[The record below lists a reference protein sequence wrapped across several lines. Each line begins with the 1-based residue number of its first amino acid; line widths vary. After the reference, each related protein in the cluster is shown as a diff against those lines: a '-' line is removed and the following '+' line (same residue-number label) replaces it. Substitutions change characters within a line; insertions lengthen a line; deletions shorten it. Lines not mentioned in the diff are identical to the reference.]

1 MGFISSDRDQI
12 DLLGYR
18 IDDFAKSDKKS
29 HFVVDLVSRLDLKE
43 LFCRYSDQ
51 GGDSYSP
58 AIILSL
64 WFYAYSN
71 GITSTRD
78 LEELCKYDT
87 RYMYI
92 SCNQQPD
99 HTTLSR
105 FRKTHLDLLSEY
117 FLQIILIA
125 QAEGISDF
133 NHIAIDGTKIKASR
147 SANHSYNEAQLD
159 QIITNI
165 RRDIAGYMNQCNY
178 VEQNA
183 SDQLDLETLQ
193 AEKARLEALEQQLL
207 ERKQLLKKRQQ
218 ELKVEYRT
226 QHKISLLEPEAR
238 FMPKADGLNYNAQTA
253 VDTESKLIVAA
264 EVTDQPNDQGQFVPL
279 QKQVESNLKPD
290 PKRAYTGDAGY
301 HNTNDLEHLEQ
312 NNIDALIADPAP
324 QDRSTRL
331 NPTSA
336 DTILSE
342 KRKVERTDFVYHSHG
357 DYYECP
363 TGDHLVKV
371 KDKGKS
377 IVYRA
382 NKCSTCPLAIYCLAS
397 KKNYKQ
403 IHRSKR
409 EVYAERMALKLQ
421 SRLAKQRMHERWVSV
436 EPVFGNLKQ
445 NLGFRRFSLCG
456 INQVKGEFMLMAIA
470 HNLNIL
476 FKIIDNKR
484 LAAVINRSCSRINQH
499 IALSKNFLVKLY
511 VNFTNLFKM
520 SFLSSIYQVKTR

>member
-1 MGFISSDRDQI
+1 MGFISSNRAQT

-29 HFVVDLVSRLDLKE
+29 RFVIDLVTRLDLKE
-43 LFCRYSDQ
+43 LFARYSDQ

-58 AIILSL
+58 DMMLAL

-92 SCNQQPD
+92 SGNRQPD

-105 FRKTHLDLLSEY
+105 FRKAHVDLLSEY
-117 FLQIILIA
+117 FLQIIMIA
-125 QAEGISDF
+125 RNEGISAF

-147 SANHSYNEAQLD
+147 SSRHSYNEAQLD
-159 QIITNI
+159 QLIANI
-165 RRDIAGYMNQCNY
+165 RSDITRYMNQCNY
-178 VEQNA
+178 VEQNVT
-183 SDQLDLETLQ
+183 DQLDLKTLQ
-193 AEKARLEALEQQLL
+193 AEKARLEALEQKLL
-207 ERKQLLKKRQQ
+207 KRKQILKKRQQ
-218 ELKVEYRT
+218 ELKVEYRAK
-226 QHKISLLEPEAR
+226 HKVSLLEPDAR
-238 FMPKADGLNYNAQTA
+238 FMPKFDGLNYNAQAA
-253 VDTESKLIVAA
+253 VDADTNLIVAA
-264 EVTDQPNDQGQFVPL
+264 DVTDQPNDQGQFVPI
-279 QKQVESNLKPD
+279 QKQAEVNLTPNS
-290 PKRAYTGDAGY
+290 KRSYTGDAGY
-301 HNTNDLEHLEQ
+301 HNTDDLKHLEQ

-324 QDRSTRL
+324 QNRSTKL
-331 NPTSA
+331 KPTSPE
-336 DTILSE
+336 TILNE
-342 KRKVERTDFVYHSHG
+342 KRRIERKDFVYNNQG

-363 TGDHLVKV
+363 MGDQLSKV

-382 NKCSTCPLAIYCLAS
+382 SKCPACPLANYCLAS

-409 EVYAERMALKLQ
+409 EVYGERMAVKLQ
-421 SRLAKQRMHERWVSV
+421 SLTAKQRMHERWVSV
-436 EPVFGNLKQ
+436 EPVFGNLKH

-456 INQVKGEFMLMAIA
+456 LKQVKGEFSLMAIA

-476 FKIIDNKR
+476 FKMIDKDR
-484 LAAVINRSCSRINQH
+484 LATAITRSYLNIDQH
-499 IALSKNFLVKLY
+499 IAFSKNILVKFYL
-511 VNFTNLFKM
+511 NFTNIFKM
-520 SFLSSIYQVKTR
+520 SYLFLLYKVKTC